1 VNKQSATC
9 YPWLTGY
16 WNKLV
21 RYQQQDKLPGA
32 MMLLGDEG
40 LGLSSLAEC
49 FAQSVFCLDVDAEG
63 FACGRCSSCLLFQS
77 GAYPDYFK
85 LQPEKDKTTISIG
98 AVRHLSEKLSLS
110 TQYTKPRIAIIDS
123 ADAMLYQASNSLL
136 KTLEEPSGN
145 TTLILIAH
153 QLAKIPMT
161 IRSRCQIINVK
172 DIDRQKAQ
180 AWLENSGCEE
190 AKQYLHLANYSPLL
204 ARTFA
209 NSDVLKTR
217 DTVLDSFLAVLQRKV
232 DPLAFANMCFKHKE
246 LPVIDWLMS
255 ILTDVIKC
263 GYDLN
268 NAIILSEGSPG
279 HLKVLAEKLHLKE
292 VHRLLDKLLRLK
304 RLQSSQVNKQ
314 LMLEEFAI
322 YSYSL
327 TVK

>member
-1 VNKQSATC
+1 MNKQSTTC

-21 RYQQQDKLPGA
+21 QYQQQGRLPSA
-32 MMLLGDEG
+32 IMLHGDEG
-40 LGLSSLAEC
+40 LGLFSLAEC
-49 FAQSVFCLDVDAEG
+49 FAQSVFCLHVDAEG
-63 FACGRCSSCLLFQS
+63 FSCGHCSSCSLFKS
-77 GAYPDYFK
+77 GAYPDYFH
-85 LQPEKDKTTISIG
+85 LQPEKDKTSISID
-98 AVRHLSEKLSLS
+98 AVRRLSETLSLS
-110 TQYTKPRIAIIDS
+110 TQYTKPRIAIIDT

-145 TTLILIAH
+145 TTLILVAH
-153 QLAKIPMT
+153 QLAKVPMT
-161 IRSRCQIINVK
+161 IRSRCQIINVN
-172 DIDRQKAQ
+172 DIDLQKAQ
-180 AWLENSGCEE
+180 AWLESSGCKE

-209 NSDVLKTR
+209 TSDVLKTR
-217 DTVLDSFLAVLQRKV
+217 DTVLDSFSAVLQGKT
-232 DPLAFANMCFKHKE
+232 DPLAFANMCFKCKE
-246 LPVIDWLMS
+246 LPVIDWIMS

-263 GYDLN
+263 GSDSN
-268 NAIILSEGSPG
+268 SITILSEGSSM

-292 VHRLLDKLLRLK
+292 VHRLLDKLLNLK
-304 RLQSSQVNKQ
+304 RLQSTQVNKQ